1 MKKKMKKRLAVLGA
15 GGIGKYHLREYKEH
29 GSSIVAILG
38 ENKEN
43 TIETA
48 SMLAGE
54 FNVKPKCYWDIEEL
68 FKKEEIDAVS
78 ICTPAKFHGR
88 MIETCL
94 KANVDVLCE
103 KPFVYDSL
111 CENYNIAKGLVDL
124 AKEKKRVVQ
133 VNTQWLYAAKALIPH
148 IDLPVTD
155 LTILMQPG
163 AKGIEMM
170 PDHLPHANSIL
181 ISLCGFGGLSK
192 IRFPIKSPE
201 KIVVTFTY
209 ESKNAC
215 KVTYIFEH
223 KKERPRD
230 IVIGINERKFS
241 RKIGKDYVQYFVSE
255 DAEIP
260 IGDPFRNS
268 ILNFIDVIN
277 GSKEKAISYE
287 EILQNVFIQDKIIKN
302 YL

>member
-1 MKKKMKKRLAVLGA
+1 MRKRLAVLGA
-15 GGIGKYHLREYKEH
+15 GGIGKYHIREYKEH
-29 GSSIVAILG
+29 GLSIVAILG

-48 SMLAGE
+48 SMLARE
-54 FNVKPKCYWDIEEL
+54 FNVKPKYYWDIEEL
-68 FKKEEIDAVS
+68 FKKEDIDAAS

-88 MIETCL
+88 MIEACL
-94 KANVDVLCE
+94 KANVDVFCE
-103 KPFVYDSL
+103 KPFVYDNL
-111 CENYNIAKGLVDL
+111 YENYNIAKGLVNL

-133 VNTQWLYAAKALIPH
+133 VNTQWLYATKALIPH
-148 IDLPVTD
+148 IDLPITD

-181 ISLCGFGGLSK
+181 ISLCGFGRLLN
-192 IRFPIKSPE
+192 IRFPVKSSE
-201 KIVVTFTY
+201 KNVVTFIY
-209 ESKNAC
+209 ESKNPC
-215 KVTYIFEH
+215 RVTYILEH

-230 IVIGINERKFS
+230 IILNINERRFS

-255 DAEIP
+255 DTEIF

-268 ILNFIDVIN
+268 ILNFIEVIN

-287 EILQNVFIQDKIIKN
+287 EILQNVFIQDKIIKS